1 MPGLRIS
8 YTAQTVMMGASTPSD
23 PTLRATVAAIDQRRR
38 ARAVRARV
46 AQVAPYAAGFAL
58 SLALAS
64 RWFGWTAGIPAIAL
78 VVVAFA
84 LAVWAWWGGRE
95 LPVTDAA
102 AASIDQDASL
112 AGELHSAHWF
122 AGRPLPDADA
132 PDGTS
137 WSAFHLQK
145 ASARIQSVDWTAL
158 YPPVRATRQWLTSGA
173 LVAVAIIALVVGPRS
188 REAILASQ
196 GLSPEEIEA
205 AMSGEML
212 PDDIQA
218 RIDALL
224 GEIAEGGMT
233 DEAARLKMDE
243 LRDLLGKLDEA
254 SKEAE
259 LAKGEAAD
267 AQGGEKPSDDPGD
280 KLAAKAEEAADASAG
295 LPEDVRWSLEDL
307 ANRLANA
314 KENQSKTNEKNQ
326 AASEQTGEKG
336 QAGEGAEAAQME
348 QAAGMQMVREAAS
361 DATEGQMMQG
371 GGGAMGGDSKPGA
384 GGNQG
389 GSGPVD
395 LKALAQALRQEMI
408 QAQTDQLGEN
418 IDTELRRKTEQ
429 SQAKVSFTRV
439 PAPTTFD
446 RSRAALPPP
455 VPEAHRSLLQRY
467 FQRRQ

>member
-1 MPGLRIS
+1 MLGSPL
-8 YTAQTVMMGASTPSD
+8 QSD
-23 PTLRATVAAIDQRRR
+23 PQSDATLRTAVAAIDQRRR
-38 ARAVRARV
+38 ARAARGRV
-46 AQVAPYAAGFAL
+46 AELAPYAAGL
-58 SLALAS
+58 GLILALAS
-64 RWFGWTAGIPAIAL
+64 RWFGWTAGVPAVAL
-78 VVVAFA
+78 VL
-84 LAVWAWWGGRE
+84 LAAVLAAMAWWGSRA
-95 LPVTDAA
+95 LPVSDAA
-102 AASIDQDASL
+102 AASIDHDAQFG
-112 AGELHSAHWF
+112 GELHSAHWF
-122 AGRPLPDADA
+122 AGRPLPEADA
-132 PDGTS
+132 PVGTS
-137 WSAFHLQK
+137 WAAFHLSK
-145 ASARIQSVDWTAL
+145 AAARIQAQDWAAL
-158 YPPVRATRQWLTSGA
+158 YPPVQASRQWLTSGA

-196 GLSPEEIEA
+196 GLTPEEIEA
-205 AMSGEML
+205 AMAGELL

-224 GEIAEGGMT
+224 GEITEGGLT
-233 DEAARLKMDE
+233 DESARLKMDE
-243 LRDLLGKLDEA
+243 LRDLLGKLSEA
-254 SKEAE
+254 EKEAA
-259 LAKGEAAD
+259 LAKGEAAE

-280 KLAAKAEEAADASAG
+280 ALAAKAEEAADASAG

-314 KENQSKTNEKNQ
+314 KPNQTEANKDNPS
-326 AASEQTGEKG
+326 ASEQTGEKG
-336 QAGEGAEAAQME
+336 NAGEGAEAAQMQ

-361 DATEGQMMQG
+361 DAAEGQMMQG

-389 GSGPVD
+389 GQGQID
-395 LKALAQALRQEMI
+395 MQALAQALRQEMI

-429 SQAKVSFTRV
+429 SQAKVGFTRV

>member
-1 MPGLRIS
+1 
-8 YTAQTVMMGASTPSD
+8 MMGAPTQSD

-38 ARAVRARV
+38 ARVVRARV

-58 SLALAS
+58 ILALAS
-64 RWFGWTAGIPAIAL
+64 RWFGWTAGVPAIAL
-78 VVVAFA
+78 LLVAVG
-84 LAVWAWWGGRE
+84 LAGWAWWGGRE

-102 AASIDQDASL
+102 AASIDQDAKL

-132 PDGTS
+132 SEGTS
-137 WSAFHLQK
+137 WSAFHLKK
-145 ASARIQSVDWTAL
+145 ASAHIQSVDWTAL
-158 YPPVRATRQWLTSGA
+158 YPPVQATRQWLTSGA

-196 GLSPEEIEA
+196 GLSPEEIKA
-205 AMSGEML
+205 AMAGEML

-218 RIDALL
+218 KIDALL
-224 GEIAEGGMT
+224 GEIAEGGLT
-233 DEAARLKMDE
+233 DEQARLKMDE

-254 SKEAE
+254 TKEAE
-259 LAKGEAAD
+259 LAKGDAAE

-280 KLAAKAEEAADASAG
+280 MAAKAENAADANAG

-314 KENQSKTNEKNQ
+314 KENQSPTNEKNQ

-336 QAGEGAEAAQME
+336 NAGEGAEASQMQ

-389 GSGPVD
+389 GQGPVD